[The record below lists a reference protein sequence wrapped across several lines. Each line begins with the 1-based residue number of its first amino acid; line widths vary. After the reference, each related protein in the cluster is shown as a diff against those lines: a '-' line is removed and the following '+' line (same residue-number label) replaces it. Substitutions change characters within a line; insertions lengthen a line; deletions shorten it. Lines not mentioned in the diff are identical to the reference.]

1 MSEKKTRNS
10 GIYIIA
16 ITAFFLGCF
25 LLLVIFGTGLYSNI
39 AGRQSANNQ
48 ERTVLAYLLTVTKM
62 NEADIS
68 IEKDETYGN
77 VLIVEDTGTGYGNR
91 IYISEG
97 YLVED
102 YGRVD
107 GALMPD
113 YATRIGETSLFET
126 EKISETLL
134 KLETDQGD
142 VFVHIRKR
150 TE

>member
-1 MSEKKTRNS
+1 MLSSAGYFWNRIIQQYSWTSERKQS
-10 GIYIIA
+10 GKD
-16 ITAFFLGCF
+16 CF
-25 LLLVIFGTGLYSNI
+25 GIPSDSYKD
-39 AGRQSANNQ
+39 
-48 ERTVLAYLLTVTKM
+48 ERSGYL
-62 NEADIS
+62 
-68 IEKDETYGN
+68 IEKDENYGN
-77 VLIVEDTGTGYGNR
+77 ILIVEDTGTGYGNR
-91 IYISEG
+91 IYINEG

-102 YGRVD
+102 YGKVD

-113 YATRIGETSLFET
+113 YATRIGETSRFET